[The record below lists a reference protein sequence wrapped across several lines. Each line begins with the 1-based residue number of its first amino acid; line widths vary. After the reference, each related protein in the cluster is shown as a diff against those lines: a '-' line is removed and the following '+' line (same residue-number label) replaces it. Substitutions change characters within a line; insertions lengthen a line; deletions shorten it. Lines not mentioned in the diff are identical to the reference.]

1 MTMDAAARK
10 AAGKE
15 LGRQV
20 FVVTNKLA
28 SMDWDHLSA
37 AVGSIDD
44 TMDALPGVLN
54 GAQTVKQ
61 NFIAR
66 LPEPFKSTSTQ
77 VEKAQALMVWAMKEV
92 GLI

>member
-1 MTMDAAARK
+1 MTMNAAERRI
-10 AAGKE
+10 AGQE

-20 FVVTNKLA
+20 FVIVNKLA
-28 SMDWDHLSA
+28 SMNWDDLTA
-37 AVGSIDD
+37 AVGTIDD